1 VDELA
6 RVVQTVELLRQTVE
20 AMTLRGEQLFKMQ
33 DEVLQLSR
41 AAITDMKNEVHNAT
55 LELTATREA
64 GDLSV
69 EALRGVLSD
78 LDATTDDLAKVT
90 QALLQV
96 QKQLNPSASN
106 QTVTT
111 AR

>member
-20 AMTLRGEQLFKMQ
+20 AMIFRSEQLFKMQ
-33 DEVLQLSR
+33 EEVLLLSR
-41 AAITDMKNEVHNAT
+41 AAITDMKNEVHQAT

-78 LDATTDDLAKVT
+78 LDQQVDDLAKVT

-96 QKQLNPSASN
+96 QKQLNPSG
-106 QTVTT
+106 QTNTPAV
-111 AR
+111 R